1 MTALYFTTEASVFSA
16 FAAICALILAAEL
29 FLWQMAAS
37 NTQRCTCE
45 NESEGYSVKCRIG
58 IFLCNSFCKIPDF
71 FIHFK
76 DMI

>member
-29 FLWQMAAS
+29 FLWQMATS

-45 NESEGYSVKCRIG
+45 NESEGY
-58 IFLCNSFCKIPDF
+58 
-71 FIHFK
+71 
-76 DMI
+76 